1 MLKLFISLSVSAAVL
16 LGAVGAKAFDDGN
29 GIVSYKW
36 YSDGVLV
43 ATGVKPTLKVKPG
56 VYTFTLVVAD
66 SEGATGSDDVVVT
79 VKYVKPSKKFR

>member
-1 MLKLFISLSVSAAVL
+1 MLKLFVSLFVFAAVL
-16 LGAVGAKAFDDGN
+16 FGASGVKAFDGGT

-36 YSDGVLV
+36 YLGGVLV

-66 SEGATGSDDVVVT
+66 IDGATASDDVVVT
-79 VKYVKPSKKFR
+79 VKYVKASKKSR